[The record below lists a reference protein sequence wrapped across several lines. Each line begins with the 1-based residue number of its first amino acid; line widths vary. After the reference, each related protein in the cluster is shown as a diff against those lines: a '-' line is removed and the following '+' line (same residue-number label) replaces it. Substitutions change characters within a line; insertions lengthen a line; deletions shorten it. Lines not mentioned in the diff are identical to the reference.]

1 MYFSEFES
9 GYDVFRKFRV
19 ESQLR
24 NYLRNS
30 RPEITNFLRNSRP
43 EPKNGV
49 SYKKKNVYTLS
60 LYKIDRICFFII
72 LIYCTIHLTITSVKL
87 ASLIIESVLLKNIDR
102 LLFKYKQ
109 KFERDNV

>member
-1 MYFSEFES
+1 MYFSEFQS
-9 GYDVFRKFRV
+9 GYDISWKVRV

-49 SYKKKNVYTLS
+49 SYKKKNV
-60 LYKIDRICFFII
+60 
-72 LIYCTIHLTITSVKL
+72 
-87 ASLIIESVLLKNIDR
+87 
-102 LLFKYKQ
+102 
-109 KFERDNV
+109 

>member
-9 GYDVFRKFRV
+9 GYDVFRKVRV

-49 SYKKKNVYTLS
+49 SYKKKNVYINILS
-60 LYKIDRICFFII
+60 LIKSTFSHR
-72 LIYCTIHLTITSVKL
+72 K
-87 ASLIIESVLLKNIDR
+87 AS
-102 LLFKYKQ
+102 
-109 KFERDNV
+109 